1 MAGPEED
8 KQAIRDVMAQWR
20 RLSAAGDADGL
31 LALLTDDVVFLTPN
45 NPPMDK
51 KRFEQGFR
59 GFAGKASID
68 AEQEVKDLRVS
79 GDLAY
84 SWSYLR
90 VTFTPHGGKPIVN
103 EGNVLTVLR
112 KEDGRWRIARD
123 ANLMPYAG
131 NPDKK

>member
-1 MAGPEED
+1 VTDAKD
-8 KQAIRDVMAQWR
+8 DQAAIRELMAKWR
-20 RLSAAGDADGL
+20 RLSGEGDVEGL

-51 KRFEQGFR
+51 QKFEQGFR
-59 GFAGKASID
+59 SFAGKVSID
-68 AEQEVKDLRVS
+68 AQQEVKDLRVS

-90 VTFTPHGGKPIVN
+90 VTFTPHGGKQIVN

-112 KEDGRWRIARD
+112 KEGGRWRIARD

>member
-1 MAGPEED
+1 MTGPEED
-8 KQAIRDVMAQWR
+8 KKAILELMAQWR
-20 RLSAAGDADGL
+20 RHSGEGDVEGL
-31 LALLTDDVVFLTPN
+31 LALLTDDVIFLTPN

-51 KRFEQGFR
+51 QRFEQGFR

-68 AEQEVKDLRVS
+68 AQQEVKDLRVS

-84 SWSYLR
+84 SWSHLR
-90 VTFTPHGGKPIVN
+90 VTFTPHGGKAIVK
-103 EGNVLTVLR
+103 EGHVLTVLR
-112 KEDGRWRIARD
+112 KEGGRWRIARD

>member
-1 MAGPEED
+1 
-8 KQAIRDVMAQWR
+8 
-20 RLSAAGDADGL
+20 
-31 LALLTDDVVFLTPN
+31 
-45 NPPMDK
+45 MDK

-68 AEQEVKDLRVS
+68 AQQEVKDLRVS

-84 SWSYLR
+84 AWSHLR